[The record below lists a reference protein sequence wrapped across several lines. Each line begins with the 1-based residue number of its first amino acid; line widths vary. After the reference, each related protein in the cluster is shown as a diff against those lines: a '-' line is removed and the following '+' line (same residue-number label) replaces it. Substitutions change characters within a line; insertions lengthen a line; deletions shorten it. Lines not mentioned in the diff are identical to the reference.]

1 MRTDWLPTRKS
12 IWVDLRGDH
21 HRATGSAM
29 ITLERVKGRLCFRL
43 NWAGIGTPVAAHIHE
58 HVDGP
63 AACAVV
69 PLFVDA
75 PKRRGCVKVPKALL
89 RKISDCP
96 ERYYVT
102 LQTHSYPRGAL
113 RGSF

>member
-1 MRTDWLPTRKS
+1 MRSNWLPTRKS
-12 IWVDLRGDH
+12 IWAALDGDH

-58 HVDGP
+58 YVDGS
-63 AACAVV
+63 ASVVV

-89 RKISDCP
+89 RRMSDCP

-102 LQTHSYPRGAL
+102 LQTHSYPGGAL
-113 RGSF
+113 RGQF